1 MLGTQQ
7 RCPSWESF
15 LDPNPKHKTES
26 VAGSS
31 PKENQSVLIKPSECS
46 DGGQEK
52 QQRSEKLKE
61 GEETE

>member
-1 MLGTQQ
+1 M
-7 RCPSWESF
+7 
-15 LDPNPKHKTES
+15 
-26 VAGSS
+26 AGSS
-31 PKENQSVLIKPSECS
+31 PKENQSVLIHPSECS

>member
-1 MLGTQQ
+1 MCQVLSKVSILGVISGST
-7 RCPSWESF
+7 
-15 LDPNPKHKTES
+15 PNKTES

-31 PKENQSVLIKPSECS
+31 PKGKSECSDHTIKCS